1 MGRVVG
7 GGMAEYKKEVS
18 RDVHRLR
25 FVVAVDGAK
34 FIE

>member
-1 MGRVVG
+1 M
-7 GGMAEYKKEVS
+7 EYKKEVG
-18 RDVHRLR
+18 RDVRRLR